1 MAGGVDARKAT
12 RTSKGGDKLNG
23 DNLVEVHALPN
34 RGGSLRVPATAVGHS
49 LMALSRVMEQGRLRQ
64 PSPAVPDPNGS
75 EPRLSVRSAG
85 VGVKCWEESLSA
97 STSKLGKLP
106 LRIEAAGT
114 VEGAL
119 MVASPARLD
128 EGLRDR
134 RKGSI
139 SFSETASRV
148 STA

>member
-1 MAGGVDARKAT
+1 
-12 RTSKGGDKLNG
+12 
-23 DNLVEVHALPN
+23 
-34 RGGSLRVPATAVGHS
+34 
-49 LMALSRVMEQGRLRQ
+49 MALSRVMEQGRLRQ

-134 RKGSI
+134 RKGSM